1 VNTRLAAYFGSC
13 RCSDGYPCRH
23 ISIKEDNR
31 YPVHSPLSQRL
42 SRDGTTVEIQIYDD
56 GKDGWLLEVVDEF
69 GNSTVW
75 DESFLTDDAAL
86 AEALN
91 WYLRYSLSLRDVEEL
106 FAERGL
112 EADHTTIWRWVQC

>member
-1 VNTRLAAYFGSC
+1 
-13 RCSDGYPCRH
+13 
-23 ISIKEDNR
+23 
-31 YPVHSPLSQRL
+31 L

-112 EADHTTIWRWVQC
+112 EADHTTIWRWVQRYGPELEQRLRRHLRPFTASVASCGNAIVRGRRISSTHSA